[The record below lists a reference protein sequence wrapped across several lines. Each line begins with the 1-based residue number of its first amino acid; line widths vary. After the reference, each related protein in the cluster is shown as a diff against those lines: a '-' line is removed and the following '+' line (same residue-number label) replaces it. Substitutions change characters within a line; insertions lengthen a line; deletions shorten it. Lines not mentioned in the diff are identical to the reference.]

1 MDLLPHPDDMS
12 RFSDFTILTTIYK
25 TVSDHSITTD
35 VLIPKKL
42 TEAPSP
48 VTSSCPIILRYH
60 GGGFIGGASLYPG
73 FFAPWHM
80 ELAARHSAV
89 IVSPNYRL
97 APESTIDDLLEDVE
111 DHWAWVHEK
120 LASFLKE
127 ETGGRVDVDTDR
139 ILTAGDSAGGYLS
152 IMTGLSHA
160 KEIRAVTAAYPCIDL
175 ADAHFME
182 RPTAPVFGLA
192 LPQSI
197 IDDHF
202 GKIRSGEAP
211 ALISNDRNLERG
223 LLMFAN
229 LQHGGF
235 PKMFPLEK
243 KQLFPFE
250 RLRAGQKLPRGGVF
264 VWQGADDSVVPAKGN
279 IALKELVREVD
290 PELEFNL
297 AVQPGEHGF
306 DAMTKIDEEW
316 MASGL
321 RNLVKAWLQ

>member
-12 RFSDFTILTTIYK
+12 RFSDFTILTTTYK

-42 TEAPSP
+42 IEAPVAATSP
-48 VTSSCPIILRYH
+48 CPIILRYH

-73 FFAPWHM
+73 FFGPWYV

-89 IVSPNYRL
+89 I
-97 APESTIDDLLEDVE
+97 
-111 DHWAWVHEK
+111 
-120 LASFLKE
+120 E
-127 ETGGRVDVDTDR
+127 ETCGHVDVDTDR

-152 IMTGLSHA
+152 IMKGLSHA
-160 KEIRAVTAAYPCIDL
+160 KDIRAVTAAYPCVDL
-175 ADAHFME
+175 ANAHFME
-182 RPTAPVFGLA
+182 RPKVPVFGLT

-197 IDDHF
+197 VDDHF
-202 GKIRSGEAP
+202 EKIRRCEAP
-211 ALISNDRNLERG
+211 ALISTDQTLERG

-250 RLRAGQKLPRGGVF
+250 RLRAGQKFPRGGVF

-279 IALKELVREVD
+279 VALKELVREVD

-297 AVQPGEHGF
+297 TVQPGEHGF
-306 DAMTKIDEEW
+306 DAMTKIDEDW
-316 MASGL
+316 MAGGL
-321 RNLVKAWLQ
+321 KNLVKAWLQ